1 MAKWWNKLNN
11 LDKIEGNDYSKLYV
25 KSKNAFFYINRE
37 GSADELIVLK
47 PFLTELAYDLKVT
60 TEPNGNSITNSNPSQ
75 VIKES
80 TIDLKVALDVPAT
93 SVSEAKANRKKIS
106 KLMTWLRDPTKVP
119 VKVGSTK
126 AENCDPIIKKWTNA
140 GYSFSTS
147 KAEIVHKVAGK
158 VSRFKNKRPKE
169 YQQLKACMIKAAKAN
184 ISGPPASGAKTATNT
199 AYSGEN
205 MVFRINFANLI
216 QNGKYRK
223 EHEILS
229 TSRTQTDANL
239 AAYALRCFLS
249 NVTADIDLD
258 MGFFEGL
265 NEEKKVILIP
275 KSYKLSFDVSIL
287 NRFESGPDRNI
298 LGFYTA
304 GTEKANKYREKDN
317 YHQHDSRYWPFGVSS
332 SSWGGGETTTG
343 TMERNYTDKTNSL
356 IRFKKFG
363 QRVAFL
369 PLINKLSVVRKI
381 DSSGIQEIKHLTGV
395 DRIVYDTKMPIFSLS
410 FTVAAISVNHSK
422 RTLYNFQK
430 LMRMIYPNYVPG
442 STSFSY
448 LFVQLGNLI
457 GTGTEF
463 FNSKDYVKCI
473 CSSLSLKPD
482 LEFGFFEEK
491 GMLYPK
497 NFNVSLTLEVNDHGF
512 GA

>member
-11 LDKIEGNDYSKLYV
+11 LDKIEGNDYSKQYV
-25 KSKNAFFYINRE
+25 KDKNAFFYINRE

-47 PFLTELAYDLKVT
+47 PFLTDLTYDLKVT
-60 TEPNGNSITNSNPSQ
+60 TESNGNSITNANPSQ
-75 VIKES
+75 IIKDS
-80 TIDLKVALDVPAT
+80 TIDLKVVMEVPAT
-93 SVSEAKANRKKIS
+93 SLSEAKANKQKVS
-106 KLMTWLRDPTKVP
+106 KLMTWLRDPTKIP
-119 VKVGSTK
+119 VKVGTTK
-126 AENCDPIIKKWTNA
+126 SENCDPLIKKWTNA

-158 VSRFKNKRPKE
+158 VSRFKSKRPKE
-169 YQQLKACMIKAAKAN
+169 YQQLKACMAKAAKAN
-184 ISGPPASGAKTATNT
+184 QQGPPASGAGPVTNT

-229 TSRTQTDANL
+229 TSRTDTDVNL

-249 NVTADIDLD
+249 NETAYIDLD

-265 NEEKKVILIP
+265 NEAKEVILIP

-287 NRFESGPDRNI
+287 NRFESGPKRNI
-298 LGFYTA
+298 LGFYEA
-304 GTEKANKYREKDN
+304 SEEKSNNYESTN
-317 YHQHDSRYWPFGVSS
+317 YHVHDTKYWPFGVSS
-332 SSWGGGETTTG
+332 TSWGGGETTTG
-343 TMERNYTDKTNSL
+343 TMERSYTDKANSL
-356 IRFKKFG
+356 IRFKKFD
-363 QRVAFL
+363 QKVAFL

-448 LFVQLGNLI
+448 LFVRLGNLI

-463 FNSKDYVKCI
+463 FSGKDYVKCI

-482 LEFGFFEEK
+482 LEFGFFEEE